1 MNRSEALAQA
11 RQIVKEMLDMLEEKD
26 SSGRGRGT
34 IISPASRLDLELR
47 YEEFLVNGSVSDE
60 GGFG

>member
-11 RQIVKEMLDMLEEKD
+11 RQIVKELLEEKD

-34 IISPASRLDLELR
+34 FISPASRLDLELR
-47 YEEFLVNGSVSDE
+47 YAEFLVSGNVADE